1 MSSGDD
7 DREVSAVIR
16 VLIADESRVVND
28 NITRRLALEDDI
40 EVCGSAGDG
49 ESAMQ
54 EALWLR
60 PDIAVIDSGLP
71 GMDGGQTTEMLA
83 QCLPGTGVIMMSMED
98 ENDAYRLAM
107 LAGAREFLKKP
118 FRGDDLVAAVRRVH
132 AFGQRRGAAVEP
144 PAPVVVA
151 DVAAPVDTSP
161 PVPAIVM
168 GSVTA
173 VIAGK
178 GGVGK
183 TVVAIN
189 LAAALRGTQPR
200 RVVLVDLSLQFGDV
214 AASLALPALR
224 TIADLLDDGQL
235 ADHELVRDSLVDGP
249 AGIRV
254 LLAPTTPDVAEYVSA
269 AHLATLIQTLSADF
283 DHIVLDMPTQL
294 NEASLGAV
302 ALADHIVLVT
312 DLSVPGVKNT
322 RLVRG
327 VLEALEV
334 LPTRVLVVANHRES
348 AGELDARGAGSF
360 LGTAIAADIPF
371 DATIVAKSVN
381 AGVPFVVSHPGSR
394 PAAGVLAVAT
404 AIDPASQVAQPAAKG
419 ATPDK
424 KKRPRRM
431 LSFSR

>member
-1 MSSGDD
+1 M
-7 DREVSAVIR
+7 IR
-16 VLIADESRVVND
+16 VLIADESSVVTD

-40 EVCGSAGDG
+40 EVCGSAPDG

-71 GMDGGQTTEMLA
+71 GMDGGQTTEMLT
-83 QCLPGTGVIMMSMED
+83 QCLPSTGVIMTSMED

-118 FRGDDLVAAVRRVH
+118 FRGDELVAAVRRVH
-132 AFGQRRGAAVEP
+132 AFGQRRAAAPEAPVAVIASEP
-144 PAPVVVA
+144 AAPVVVA
-151 DVAAPVDTSP
+151 TPPPAA
-161 PVPAIVM
+161 VM

-189 LAAALRGTQPR
+189 LATALRGSRPR

-214 AASLALPALR
+214 GASLALPADR
-224 TIADLLDDGQL
+224 TVADLLAGEHL
-235 ADHELVRDSLVDGP
+235 ADHELVRDTLVAGP
-249 AGIRV
+249 AGISV
-254 LLAPTTPDVAEYVSA
+254 LLAPSTPDVAEYVTAS
-269 AHLATLIQTLSADF
+269 HLARLIQTLRADF
-283 DHIVLDMPTQL
+283 DHIVLDTPTHL
-294 NEASLGAV
+294 NDATLGV
-302 ALADHIVLVT
+302 LGLADHIVLVT

-327 VLEALEV
+327 VLDALEV

-348 AGELDARGAGSF
+348 AGELDAGGAGSF

-371 DATIVAKSVN
+371 DAKVVATSVN
-381 AGVPFVVSHPGSR
+381 AGVPFVVSDPGSR
-394 PAAGVLAVAT
+394 PAAGVRAIAT
-404 AIDPASQVAQPAAKG
+404 AIDPASQVTEAAQSSD
-419 ATPDK
+419 TLDR